1 VSQLDAVLC
10 VCAELHTSG
19 IRQHGGIEVKC
30 FDTYP
35 HAQEEDEVRVGI
47 RKLCHGWAGMAAGTT
62 AQELARAINGAG
74 FLVTIDVDA
83 WADSQGGGM
92 HVAALTYR
100 PSMLAVAA
108 LGVVS
113 PTRASHHV
121 LVSDAVSSSP
131 DFLSSTPQFLY
142 ATHVASPSHP
152 LAQRMLL
159 YGHPAQGGQ
168 TSFVSPLAED
178 STSMMGSTRV
188 GGHGRAAAGASRK
201 DLGLKEDALIVGCF
215 HAEYKVSRDL
225 VAAAASLLRRN
236 ERVLL
241 WMGFMSALA
250 RASIER
256 ELHVHGVVAPQTR
269 TAMLP
274 GNIQGMG
281 HLEAKAH
288 ADLALDSPV
297 YSGHSSTADLVWAA
311 VPTLTVPGVS
321 QTTRLAASIL
331 LSQPPPP
338 APSIGQVRGSNR
350 GTHTLASNRNTR
362 TDKPRPGAAWVAVT
376 LARNQDDLVSLGRF
390 LVAHPHQLTH
400 IRKQMADLGVSW
412 GPFEVSLSL

>member
-1 VSQLDAVLC
+1 MSQLDAVLC
-10 VCAELHTSG
+10 VCAGLHTSG
-19 IRQHGGIEVKC
+19 IRQHGGIEVTC

-62 AQELARAINGAG
+62 APELAHAINRAG

-83 WADSQGGGM
+83 WADSQGGAM

-100 PSMLAVAA
+100 PSVLAVAA

-113 PTRASHHV
+113 ATRAPHHV

-131 DFLSSTPQFLY
+131 DFLSSSPQCLH
-142 ATHVASPSHP
+142 ATHVHVASSSHP

-178 STSMMGSTRV
+178 STSILGSTRAP
-188 GGHGRAAAGASRK
+188 GHGRAAGAGASRK

-215 HAEYKVSRDL
+215 HAQYKVSPDL

-236 ERVLL
+236 GRGLL

-250 RASIER
+250 RGRIER
-256 ELHVHGVVAPQTR
+256 LLHVHGVVAPQTR

-274 GNIQGMG
+274 GNIQGVG
-281 HLEAKAH
+281 HIEAKAQ

-331 LSQPPPP
+331 LSQPAPP

-350 GTHTLASNRNTR
+350 GTHTLGCNKGTHTDMPTHTDTPHDTCRRILTR
-362 TDKPRPGAAWVAVT
+362 RILWQPGC
-376 LARNQDDLVSLGRF
+376 L
-390 LVAHPHQLTH
+390 
-400 IRKQMADLGVSW
+400 
-412 GPFEVSLSL
+412 

>member
-1 VSQLDAVLC
+1 
-10 VCAELHTSG
+10 
-19 IRQHGGIEVKC
+19 
-30 FDTYP
+30 
-35 HAQEEDEVRVGI
+35 
-47 RKLCHGWAGMAAGTT
+47 
-62 AQELARAINGAG
+62 
-74 FLVTIDVDA
+74 
-83 WADSQGGGM
+83 M

-100 PSMLAVAA
+100 PSVLAVAA

-113 PTRASHHV
+113 ATRAPHHV

-131 DFLSSTPQFLY
+131 DFLSSSPQCLH
-142 ATHVASPSHP
+142 ATHVASSSHP

-178 STSMMGSTRV
+178 STSILGSTRAP
-188 GGHGRAAAGASRK
+188 GHGRAAGAGASRK

-236 ERVLL
+236 GRGLL

-281 HLEAKAH
+281 HIEAKAQ

-331 LSQPPPP
+331 LSQPAPP

-350 GTHTLASNRNTR
+350 GTHTLGCNKGTHTDMPTHTDTPHDTCRRILTR
-362 TDKPRPGAAWVAVT
+362 R
-376 LARNQDDLVSLGRF
+376 
-390 LVAHPHQLTH
+390 H
-400 IRKQMADLGVSW
+400 ADAY
-412 GPFEVSLSL
+412 